1 MNCKD
6 MNYEDMTKEE
16 LIAYIKEMKSKRAFE
31 YEDQMKLEIL
41 DNSPF
46 TVWASDR
53 NCIIKLWMGQ
63 CESLYGFS
71 SEEALNK
78 DYVDLF
84 VANDEKVAARRDQIE
99 IIDNGKIFHNIA
111 NDIGKNGNT
120 LQLITNCRRIK
131 DIKSGEY
138 WNAEIGVIID
148 YLEEEKI
155 QLKSRINESQKIKS
169 YGAQFAEE
177 ISQAKERFSN
187 RKTSILSAIK
197 NCERSATILRKRH
210 ECRTKMYDIHLR
222 LDELSKNM
230 NNTCDSY
237 ILKMDSCKSLNSC
250 KETRQ
255 SFFKEQDIISDA
267 LEDYAL
273 DVFDISCDYS
283 VEQNLVSD
291 KDAFIKDMS
300 YQYRTLSELA
310 HSILRTVE
318 KEKND
323 YKALVTSK
331 PNCENGRYK
340 LFLDIEQQVITLKS
354 QAEKYEDEF
363 SFQVLKAISKHEL
376 EAARTHAEDVV
387 KQINLNMTEV
397 KEKLKSVAEV

>member
-1 MNCKD
+1 

-16 LIAYIKEMKSKRAFE
+16 LIAYINEIQLKRAFT

-71 SEEALNK
+71 REEALEK

-84 VANDEKVAARRDQIE
+84 VANDEKVAARRDQID

-111 NDIGKNGNT
+111 NDVGKNGNT

-138 WNAEIGVIID
+138 WNAEIGVVID
-148 YLEEEKI
+148 YLEEEKN
-155 QLKSRINESQKIKS
+155 QLKSRINESQRIKS

-177 ISQAKERFSN
+177 TNQAKERFAN
-187 RKTSILSAIK
+187 RKTSIFSAIK
-197 NCERSATILRKRH
+197 NCERNATLLRKRH
-210 ECRTKMYDIHLR
+210 ECRTKMYDIRLG

-230 NNTCDSY
+230 NNICDSF
-237 ILKMDSCKSLNSC
+237 ILKMESCKSFNSC

-255 SFFKEQDIISDA
+255 SFFKEQDTISDA

-291 KDAFIKDMS
+291 KDLLIKEMS
-300 YQYRTLSELA
+300 YEFRTLSELA
-310 HSILRTVE
+310 HNILNSIE

-323 YKALVTSK
+323 YKELVTPK
-331 PNCENGRYK
+331 PNCETGRYK
-340 LFLDIEQQVITLKS
+340 LFLDIEQQVGKLKD

-363 SFQVLKAISKHEL
+363 SIKVLKALNKHEL
-376 EAARTHAEDVV
+376 EATRTHAEDVV
-387 KQINLNMTEV
+387 KQIRLEMIKNKERLNDVTEV
-397 KEKLKSVAEV
+397 

>member
-1 MNCKD
+1 

-16 LIAYIKEMKSKRAFE
+16 LIAYINEMQSKRAFT

-71 SEEALNK
+71 REEALEK

-99 IIDNGKIFHNIA
+99 IIDNGKTFHNIA

-148 YLEEEKI
+148 YLEEEKN
-155 QLKSRINESQKIKS
+155 QLKSRINESQRIKS
-169 YGAQFAEE
+169 CVTQFVEE
-177 ISQAKERFSN
+177 INQAKERFSN
-187 RKTSILSAIK
+187 RKTSILSAIR
-197 NCERSATILRKRH
+197 NCEHSATILRKRH
-210 ECRTKMYDIHLR
+210 ECRTKMYDIHLG
-222 LDELSKNM
+222 LDELSKSMSNI
-230 NNTCDSY
+230 CDSY
-237 ILKMDSCKSLNSC
+237 ILKMNSCKSFNSC
-250 KETRQ
+250 REIHQ
-255 SFFKEQDIISDA
+255 SFFKEQDMISDA

-273 DVFDISCDYS
+273 DVFDVSCDYS

-291 KDAFIKDMS
+291 KDALIKEMS
-300 YQYRTLSELA
+300 YKFRTLSELA
-310 HSILRTVE
+310 HNILNAVE

-323 YKALVTSK
+323 YKELVTPK
-331 PNCENGRYK
+331 PNCETGRFK
-340 LFLDIEQQVITLKS
+340 LFLDIEQQVSELKE
-354 QAEKYEDEF
+354 QAEKNEDEF
-363 SFQVLKAISKHEL
+363 SFKLLKAFNKHEL
-376 EAARTHAEDVV
+376 EAARSYAEDVV
-387 KQINLNMTEV
+387 KQICLEMTEA
-397 KEKLKSVAEV
+397 KERLNGVAEV